1 MIAVRAPGTWFE
13 HEVAQDP
20 AVRRSNSLRQ
30 VMLIRGEGGYWVA
43 ECPSLPGCTGE
54 GTTRESAID
63 SVKES
68 IASYLADLEEGGLPV
83 PEERFDALLVV
94 V

>member
-1 MIAVRAPGTWFE
+1 MIAVRAPGTRFE
-13 HEVAQDP
+13 QGARDP
-20 AVRRSNSLRQ
+20 AVCRTNSLRQ
-30 VMLIRGEGGYWVA
+30 VLLIRGDGGYWVA

-54 GTTRESAID
+54 GRTRETAID

-83 PEERFDALLVV
+83 PEEHFDALLVV